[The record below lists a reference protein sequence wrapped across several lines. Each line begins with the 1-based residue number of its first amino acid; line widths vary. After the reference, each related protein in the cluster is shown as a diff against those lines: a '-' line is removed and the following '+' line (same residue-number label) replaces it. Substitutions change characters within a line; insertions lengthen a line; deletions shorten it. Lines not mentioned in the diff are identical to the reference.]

1 MSFFAATVHAALS
14 SLRVAPL
21 RTALAL
27 IGIAIGCA
35 AVVTILQIGLI
46 AERKILES
54 LEEAGINLMTVAP
67 AFSSQEQAEPE
78 GAPASARELETSL
91 DALPGIRKAAFVVN
105 HADEVDFRGEPV
117 FMEILEVTPAF
128 IEVTKPGLEEG
139 TFDILSMTG
148 APVGIVGSEVTSFMA
163 DPIDLGLGDTLR
175 LGQDGYRIGGRLG
188 DVAYTPMISYDLGES
203 LLVPEGSLKR
213 LTAETSS
220 WRVIIEAMPAMS
232 KDLITQNVKALFAR
246 DYRLDVDVQHA
257 ETIVEAGRSQ
267 RRNLTLLLAALG
279 SVALVV
285 GSVGVAN
292 VMLASVSER
301 RGEIGLRMAIGASPS
316 EIQLLFLVEAVL
328 LCLIGGMVGAVLG
341 IAGSAIY
348 ARLSI
353 ADLSLSYGVLAM
365 ALGLSTLAGLISGY
379 YPARHSSRLDP
390 VKALQS
396 E

>member
-1 MSFFAATVHAALS
+1 MPFFAATVHAALS

-35 AVVTILQIGLI
+35 AVVTILQVGLI

-54 LEEAGINLMTVAP
+54 LEDAGIHLMTAIP
-67 AFSSQEQAEPE
+67 AASSQEQAEPT
-78 GAPASARELETSL
+78 GAPASAGELETAL
-91 DALPGIRKAAFVVN
+91 NALPGIRKAAFVVS
-105 HADEVDFRGEPV
+105 HADGVELRGESV
-117 FMEILEVTPAF
+117 FIEILEVTPAF
-128 IEVTKPGLEEG
+128 IEVTKPELEEG
-139 TFDILSMTG
+139 TFDVLSMTG
-148 APVGIVGSEVTSFMA
+148 APVGIVGSEITSFMA
-163 DPIDLGLGDTLR
+163 DPIDLKLGDTLR

-188 DVAYTPMISYDLGES
+188 DVAYTPMINYDFNES

-213 LTAETSS
+213 LTASTSS
-220 WRVIIEAMPAMS
+220 WRVIIEAMPEMS
-232 KDLITQNVKALFAR
+232 KERITEDVKALFAR
-246 DYRLDVDVQHA
+246 DYQLDVDVQHA
-257 ETIVEAGRSQ
+257 ETMVEAGRAQ

-301 RGEIGLRMAIGASPS
+301 RGEIGLRMAIGASPFDI
-316 EIQLLFLVEAVL
+316 ELLFLVEAVL
-328 LCLIGGMVGAVLG
+328 LCLIGGLVGTFLG
-341 IAGSAIY
+341 IVGSTIY

-365 ALGLSTLAGLISGY
+365 ALGLSMLAGLISGY

>member
-1 MSFFAATVHAALS
+1 MSFLGATVRAALS

-35 AVVTILQIGLI
+35 AVVAILQIGLI

-54 LEEAGINLMTVAP
+54 LEQAGINLMTVTP
-67 AFSSQEQAEPE
+67 TFSGVEGAEPT
-78 GAPASARELETSL
+78 GAPASAKELETAL
-91 DALPGIRKAAFVVN
+91 NALPGVRKAAFVI
-105 HADEVDFRGEPV
+105 DYGEEVDLRGEPTYV
-117 FMEILEVTPAF
+117 EILEVTPAF
-128 IEVTKPGLEEG
+128 IEITNPDLEQG

-148 APVGIVGSEVTSFMA
+148 APVGIVGSALTSFMD
-163 DPIDLGLGDTLR
+163 DPIELGLGDTLR
-175 LGQDGYRIGGRLG
+175 LGRDGYRIGGRLD
-188 DVAYTPMISYDLGES
+188 DVAYAPMIGYNLSES
-203 LLVPEGSLKR
+203 FLVPEGSLKR
-213 LTAETSS
+213 LTNETRA
-220 WRVIIEAMPAMS
+220 WRVIVEAVPEAS
-232 KDLITQNVKALFAR
+232 KGTVAENIQALFAD
-246 DYRLDVDVQHA
+246 DYQRAVDVRHA
-257 ETIVEAGRSQ
+257 ETLVEAERAQ
-267 RRNLTLLLAALG
+267 RRSLTLLLAALG

-301 RGEIGLRMAIGASPS
+301 RGEIGLRMAIGASPFD
-316 EIQLLFLVEAVL
+316 IQLLFL
-328 LCLIGGMVGAVLG
+328 IGGLVGALLG
-341 IAGSAIY
+341 LAGSTIY

-379 YPARHSSRLDP
+379 YPARQSSKLDP